1 MKLSSDDDRAVVA
14 KQEKISATAHK
25 PNEIAVALLHM
36 TYIFSLV
43 LITET
48 NQPLCPSPTVWA
60 NHVFTPA
67 ASSPALLA
75 LLISLM
81 RFCYYQIN
89 QSQR

>member
-1 MKLSSDDDRAVVA
+1 
-14 KQEKISATAHK
+14 
-25 PNEIAVALLHM
+25 M

-67 ASSPALLA
+67 GPLLA
-75 LLISLM
+75 PHFSNEILLLPNKSESEMIFISNTNITKLE
-81 RFCYYQIN
+81 RHYRNACIFKQPKGFGGF
-89 QSQR
+89 